1 MLKNRVQNFVGVE
14 ARTHAM
20 FKKTP
25 DKPDP
30 LAQRM
35 RKIADVP
42 VEEVTYS
49 SVTPDEKRSDRR
61 PTFKAATLA
70 LITGERIDVVV
81 KNVSDEGARIEFMRE
96 IPLPDRVLLS
106 EPTLRLKTWAYVIWQ
121 TRGAAGLQFVKT

>member
-1 MLKNRVQNFVGVE
+1 
-14 ARTHAM
+14 M
-20 FKKTP
+20 FRKTP

-49 SVTPDEKRSDRR
+49 SVTPGEKRSDRK
-61 PTFKAATLA
+61 PTFKGATLA
-70 LITGERIDVVV
+70 FITGERVDVVV
-81 KNVSDEGARIEFMRE
+81 KNVSDTGTRVEFMRD
-96 IPLPDRVLLS
+96 IQLPDRVLVS

-121 TRGAAGLQFVKT
+121 TRGTAGLQFVKT

>member
-1 MLKNRVQNFVGVE
+1 
-14 ARTHAM
+14 M

-106 EPTLRLKTWAYVIWQ
+106 EPTLHLKTWAYVIWQ